1 MKVACMDSSDQQLI
15 LMYTKGRGLE
25 LFIIQYKFKVIFLL
39 TNTFFFTNT
48 SKFFEIVRTIV

>member
-25 LFIIQYKFKVIFLL
+25 LFIIQYRFKVIFLL
-39 TNTFFFTNT
+39 TNTFFTNT

>member
-25 LFIIQYKFKVIFLL
+25 LFIIQYRFKVFFLL
-39 TNTFFFTNT
+39 TNTFFTNT

>member
-1 MKVACMDSSDQQLI
+1 MDSSDQQLI

-39 TNTFFFTNT
+39 TNTFFY
-48 SKFFEIVRTIV
+48 KYQ